1 MDEAEVP
8 MTTTLPPLP
17 PRPRRRW
24 LPWTGPLATLAIV
37 VGLEALER
45 IGLGAPNPSVI
56 YLLGIVYAAFV
67 GGAWLGLLS
76 VALAVLGGSI
86 AFAPPGAVFADDP
99 TTAARLAVLSAA
111 GLGAALLVGTL
122 RHWAERGAVAE
133 RMAALS
139 AERAE
144 LLAREREARSQ
155 AEAAMRRADLLAKAG
170 TTLAESLDIEATVA
184 ALTELIVPALA
195 DWCVVDLCDEAG
207 ELRILAAAHVEPDKE
222 ELIRRLRAAYPI
234 DVTAAHGP
242 ARALRTGQ
250 PEFFP
255 SIEDAWRVAA
265 ARDPEHL
272 ALMRALDARSSIAA
286 PLLARG
292 RTLGLLT
299 LVATG
304 SDRGYSPVD
313 VELAMALAQ
322 RAALALDNARLF
334 QETQAAL
341 RARDTFLSIASHE
354 LRTPVTSIKGFVQ
367 VLMRHQ
373 ERGRLAPEQLVAAL
387 PVISRGAE
395 RLAVLIEDLLD
406 VSRIRL
412 GRLLLRLQP
421 VDLTAL
427 VRAVVARRQFDGRAI
442 AVTGADAAPLL
453 GDADRLEQVIENVD
467 RDDGW
472 VVVVQDLGIGLPDGA
487 AEAIFEPFGKAANA
501 ARQQLPGLGLGL
513 YICRMIVEQHG
524 GRITA
529 ASPGEDAGTTV
540 SVWLPRAPGGAGA
553 DREPAP
559 FAVADGAPPPAI
571 EPPDA
576 APQVH

>member
-1 MDEAEVP
+1 
-8 MTTTLPPLP
+8 
-17 PRPRRRW
+17 
-24 LPWTGPLATLAIV
+24 
-37 VGLEALER
+37 
-45 IGLGAPNPSVI
+45 
-56 YLLGIVYAAFV
+56 
-67 GGAWLGLLS
+67 
-76 VALAVLGGSI
+76 
-86 AFAPPGAVFADDP
+86 
-99 TTAARLAVLSAA
+99 
-111 GLGAALLVGTL
+111 
-122 RHWAERGAVAE
+122 
-133 RMAALS
+133 MAALT
-139 AERAE
+139 
-144 LLAREREARSQ
+144 
-155 AEAAMRRADLLAKAG
+155 G
-170 TTLAESLDIEATVA
+170 
-184 ALTELIVPALA
+184 LIVPALA

-207 ELRILAAAHVEPDKE
+207 ELRILAAAHVEPDKD

-234 DVTAAHGP
+234 DITAAHGA
-242 ARALRTGQ
+242 ARALRTGR

-299 LVATG
+299 LVAAG
-304 SDRGYSPVD
+304 SGRTYSDVD

-322 RAALALDNARLF
+322 RAALALDNAQLF

-373 ERGRLAPEQLVAAL
+373 ERGRLEPEQLVAAL

-421 VDLTAL
+421 VDLTML
-427 VRAVVARRQFDGRAI
+427 VRAVVARRQFDGLAI
-442 AVTGADAAPLL
+442 TVTGFDAAPLL
-453 GDADRLEQVIENVD
+453 GDADRLEQVIENVVDNAVRFSPEGGPIEIEITD

-472 VVVVQDLGIGLPDGA
+472 VIAVHDLGIGLPDGA

-524 GRITA
+524 GRIAA
-529 ASPGEDAGTTV
+529 ASPGEGAGTTV
-540 SVWLPRAPGGAGA
+540 SVWLPRTPGPAGG

-559 FAVADGAPPPAI
+559 RPIADAMPPLPPPNAA
-571 EPPDA
+571 PPDA
-576 APQVH
+576 APPVH